1 MTNSDSAD
9 VARQQKGTVARVFGS
24 VASDYDQSGV
34 EFFGLFARSLV
45 HALAPEPG
53 WHVVD
58 VGAGRGAVVF
68 PLAEALGP
76 QGKVTALDLAE
87 PMVAALRADLAARGI
102 TTVDARLGDIDTL
115 ELPPGAADAV
125 TASMVLF
132 FLPDPGL
139 GLAAIRRVLR
149 PGGRLAL
156 TVFGDPDPEW
166 REVYDAFLPFLPE
179 AQREEDLSRPR
190 HPQLATE
197 DDLRRTVGAAGF
209 TDVECRHEVHPV
221 RFASVEQWHT
231 WSWSIGLRGSWL
243 QIPEELRDAARTAVL
258 DAVEA
263 RRRPD
268 GSLVEDF
275 GVHLV
280 LARKPT
286 GTAS

>member
-1 MTNSDSAD
+1 M
-9 VARQQKGTVARVFGS
+9 ARIFGS

-34 EFFGLFARSLV
+34 EFFGPFARSLV
-45 HALAPEPG
+45 DALAPEPG

-76 QGKVTALDLAE
+76 RGRVTALDLAE

-102 TTVDARLGDIDTL
+102 TTVDARLGDVDSL
-115 ELPPGAADAV
+115 DLPDGSADAV

-132 FLPDPGL
+132 FLPDPGR
-139 GLAAIRRVLR
+139 GLASIRRVLR
-149 PGGRLAL
+149 PGGRLGF
-156 TVFGDPDPEW
+156 TVFGDSDPAW

-179 AQREEDLSRPR
+179 AQREDLSRPR

-197 DDLRRTVGAAGF
+197 DDLRRSVGAAGF
-209 TDVECRHEVHPV
+209 TDVECRYEVHPV

-243 QIPEELRDAARTAVL
+243 QIPDDLRDTARAAVL

-286 GTAS
+286 DTAS